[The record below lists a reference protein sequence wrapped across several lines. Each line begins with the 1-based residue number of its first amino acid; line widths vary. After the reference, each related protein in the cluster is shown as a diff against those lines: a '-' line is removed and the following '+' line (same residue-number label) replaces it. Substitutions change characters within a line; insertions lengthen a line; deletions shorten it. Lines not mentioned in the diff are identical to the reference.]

1 MSEKNFQVLYL
12 KEAHFYHGGTMKENT
27 IPLFYQQLSHFN
39 NCVQVHRQT
48 YMFTGLVKFLV
59 ISNT

>member
-1 MSEKNFQVLYL
+1 
-12 KEAHFYHGGTMKENT
+12 MKENT

-48 YMFTGLVKFLV
+48 YMFTGLIKSLV